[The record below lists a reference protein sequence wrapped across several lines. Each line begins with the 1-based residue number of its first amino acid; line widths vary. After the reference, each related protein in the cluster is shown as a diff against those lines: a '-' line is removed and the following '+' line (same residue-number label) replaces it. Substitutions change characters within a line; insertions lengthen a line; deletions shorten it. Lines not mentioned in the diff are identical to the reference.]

1 MEDFLPGLLRQLA
14 RRCVALRDRLA
25 ALPADPEV
33 RDHAIG
39 AYQAVETI
47 RREVEQLLADPSLGV
62 PALLPNHLQ
71 LYKRWNELAMLVES
85 YPLPFVER
93 FADPDRRLTRLAR
106 RLAHQ
111 VGWPHAPPLVAAFS
125 TQYYWTLAAFDI
137 VCTPAAETMT
147 LLGLP
152 DLCHE
157 LGHILLLRNEAVLL
171 GNFLQELIGYVDA
184 EQRRVAAQQRPRE
197 YMALYHHLLVQ
208 WRDRWLREFV
218 SDMVATFLVGPA
230 FGWQHVRLCAGQS
243 QSAFHPTLGE
253 AAEHPAD
260 EARLRGIVAVLEAVG
275 RGDAGAAVNG
285 LWGHFL
291 QIRGEAVAP
300 DYGVCYPQALLDT
313 LARCVVAGCRTLGLR
328 GFDAAG
334 HPATDVIA
342 LIDEAWQRFLADPT
356 TFGAWEGPRIEEL
369 WRTLGVPSQ

>member
-1 MEDFLPGLLRQLA
+1 VEEFLPGLLRQLA
-14 RRCVALRDRLA
+14 RRCASLRDRLA

-62 PALLPNHLQ
+62 LALLPNHLQ
-71 LYKRWNELAMLVES
+71 LYKRWSELAMLVES

-106 RLAHQ
+106 RLTQQ
-111 VGWPHAPPLVAAFS
+111 VAWPHAPPLVAAFS
-125 TQYYWTLAAFDI
+125 TQYYWTLAAFDL

-157 LGHILLLRNEAVLL
+157 LGHILLLRDEVVLL
-171 GNFLQELIGYVDA
+171 GDFLQELISYVDA

-197 YMALYHHLLVQ
+197 YMALYDHLFVQ

-253 AAEHPAD
+253 GAEHPAD
-260 EARLRGIVAVLEAVG
+260 EARLRGIVAVLAVMG
-275 RGDAGAAVNG
+275 QGDAGTAVAD
-285 LWGHFL
+285 LWQHFL
-291 QIRGEAVAP
+291 RVKGEPVAP
-300 DYGVCYPQALLDT
+300 DYGVCYPPTLLES
-313 LARCVVAGCRTLGLR
+313 LAGRVVAGCRTLGLR

-334 HPATDVIA
+334 DPADDVVA
-342 LIDEAWQRFLADPT
+342 LINEAWRRFLSDPAA
-356 TFGAWEGPRIEEL
+356 FAAWESLRIDEL
-369 WRTLGVPSQ
+369 WRALGLPP